1 MVVLDLHVLLF
12 MYLSIS
18 TAVSQW
24 YGLRHAS
31 HFTPIRCKERRVYS
45 LLQCA
50 ALGRESKDVRF
61 FFNIENKYCRWNCTY
76 IYRKQTNDK
85 EWNYY
90 GLY

>member
-1 MVVLDLHVLLF
+1 MILLDLHVLLF

-18 TAVSQW
+18 TTVSQW

-31 HFTPIRCKERRVYS
+31 HFTPIRCTARRVYS

-76 IYRKQTNDK
+76 IYRKQTHDK
-85 EWNYY
+85 EWNHY

>member
-1 MVVLDLHVLLF
+1 MIRSDLHVLLF

-18 TAVSQW
+18 TTVSQW
-24 YGLRHAS
+24 YGLRHGS

-50 ALGRESKDVRF
+50 ALGRQSKDVRF
-61 FFNIENKYCRWNCTY
+61 FINIENKYCRWNCTF
-76 IYRKQTNDK
+76 IYRKQTQDT
-85 EWNYY
+85 EWNHY